1 MAKNFS
7 EQISDVKVTLN
18 RLNQVKKS
26 DCKTGSFFKDSLLKW
41 SELNF
46 RKDFIDYVAEVREI
60 SETLPQILLHQDVLV
75 QSLLKRFTFE
85 YKNSV
90 EALFDLLEAL
100 SRDVGK
106 EFIKYFPETLI
117 KFECL
122 ITKALG
128 MNLRFLNNYLLAL
141 HACASYFM
149 KNYLVIFREHC
160 KLPRI

>member
-122 ITKALG
+122 INEGIGHEPEILKQLFTCLG
-128 MNLRFLNNYLLAL
+128 MRSL
-141 HACASYFM
+141 
-149 KNYLVIFREHC
+149 
-160 KLPRI
+160 